1 MPETRRPPKPQEG
14 IRIVVED
21 NDLAAIAD
29 HESEETLRSTQPK
42 ELAPADCRQA
52 AGAND
57 VRGRVTEE
65 VWRLARGRKPL

>member
-1 MPETRRPPKPQEG
+1 MKPQEG
-14 IRIVVED
+14 IRIAVED

-29 HESEETLRSTQPK
+29 HESEQTLRSTHPRSG
-42 ELAPADCRQA
+42 AGISAGRNP
-52 AGAND
+52 GAND